1 MKGGKKRKKGKKK
14 KKREEN
20 ENKIKKN
27 DTEGRG
33 NKNQEEEREKE
44 SRKIHGERKE
54 PDSPAKPTRRHLLEG
69 LSVLVP
75 RDLRVR
81 AADGVAIEGRRF
93 VAWHEQVRRV
103 FGYLG

>member
-1 MKGGKKRKKGKKK
+1 MTQRRQRKQKP
-14 KKREEN
+14 R
-20 ENKIKKN
+20 
-27 DTEGRG
+27 GR
-33 NKNQEEEREKE
+33 ERERE

-54 PDSPAKPTRRHLLEG
+54 PDSPAKPTRRHSLEG